1 MKVRPS
7 ISFHLSSSF
16 SAVSLRSLLAYL
28 SSVSRSVS
36 TIFCASCEER
46 LMIFLASVMF
56 LVWKSS
62 TNLSV
67 CFFVSLSSANSLS
80 SVNVTSDMLFVI

>member
-1 MKVRPS
+1 
-7 ISFHLSSSF
+7 
-16 SAVSLRSLLAYL
+16 
-28 SSVSRSVS
+28 
-36 TIFCASCEER
+36 
-46 LMIFLASVMF
+46 MIFLASVMF